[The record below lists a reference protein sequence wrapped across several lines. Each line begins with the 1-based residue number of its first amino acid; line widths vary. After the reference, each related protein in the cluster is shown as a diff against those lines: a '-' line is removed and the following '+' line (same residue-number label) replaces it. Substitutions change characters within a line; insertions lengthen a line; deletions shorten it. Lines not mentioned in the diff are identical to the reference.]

1 MITFS
6 YESSSHVFNVMRW
19 HIDTVTK
26 PNLIFF
32 TLEHVY
38 MWLRAVSV
46 YEMDRGK
53 HSDNLLVMGL
63 VIHYTGMVLCD
74 VANGN
79 ITQPNY
85 TVKILLWNNRITHAC
100 IARRKLKMHSPI
112 IRDPLKAWA
121 TQNHLVGLVWCVW
134 WDDWVSRERC
144 TFVRVWNVKFLVQQT
159 LYWQE

>member
-85 TVKILLWNNRITHAC
+85 TVKILL
-100 IARRKLKMHSPI
+100 
-112 IRDPLKAWA
+112 
-121 TQNHLVGLVWCVW
+121 
-134 WDDWVSRERC
+134 
-144 TFVRVWNVKFLVQQT
+144 
-159 LYWQE
+159 